1 MLYVILVN
9 TCRVDQLIFTVQ
21 CELNKLQINF
31 VKIFYFFCKKQQNRF
46 VSRLTGGLERFFA
59 GFSPVFAGKPIQ
71 IQIDLNWSNRSVF
84 TDFYRFTVGKPLPV
98 RGGFCIQNGFVN
110 RAPCLVPERQQNA
123 PPDREAAC
131 LLTRRDDRTRTG
143 ARRGKRLMNPEV
155 RTRVEE
161 TCECDCDA
169 SDGTAARA
177 KRNGYANQTSPSP
190 PPTCP
195 RNRKETKTIRGG
207 TSGRQPGTFTCR
219 RFMARL
225 HPDSYAPVRPASASA
240 TASQSPHP
248 LPLPRY
254 YVPPTDP
261 PSSCT
266 VALERVPRVS
276 KLQTLCVW
284 SACPP
289 LHRDNSLPFI
299 REIKDGD
306 SVSFVFFT
314 SASTR

>member
-1 MLYVILVN
+1 MRTEVCGCICMLYVILVN
-9 TCRVDQLIFTVQ
+9 ICRVDQLIFTVQ
-21 CELNKLQINF
+21 CELSKLQINL
-31 VKIFYFFCKKQQNRF
+31 VKIFHFFCKKQQNRF

-207 TSGRQPGTFTCR
+207 GQAADSPAHSHVAALWHACTRTATRPSGLPVPVPPHRSHLTPYHYHGTT
-219 RFMARL
+219 
-225 HPDSYAPVRPASASA
+225 Y
-240 TASQSPHP
+240 HP
-248 LPLPRY
+248 L
-254 YVPPTDP
+254 TDP
-261 PSSCT
+261 PPVLAT
-266 VALERVPRVS
+266 
-276 KLQTLCVW
+276 
-284 SACPP
+284 
-289 LHRDNSLPFI
+289 
-299 REIKDGD
+299 
-306 SVSFVFFT
+306 T
-314 SASTR
+314 S